1 MSLVESA
8 AQFASHPLVSPYSFE
23 PAQARDAIRGTV
35 DLDLSLRYAGQR
47 KLRVGYEAVGPV
59 DAPAILVAGGI
70 SANRHVIAST
80 AFPQAGWWQAQ
91 AQTFDTSSLR
101 VIAIDW
107 LGADGT
113 LDAPI
118 DSADQADAIAGVLDA
133 LGVRTLAAFVGCSY
147 GAMVGLQFAANHG
160 ERVQQLVAISG
171 AHRAHPYASAWRAL
185 QRKIVALGQLQCAE
199 DQGLS
204 LARQLAILSYRTPQE
219 FAERFASA
227 TVIDG
232 PRARCASEDYLDA
245 CGSRFV
251 ERFDATAYT
260 RLSESIDLHAIDAA
274 RVGVPTVVVAIEE
287 DLLVPV
293 ADAYALVEQVRADTQ
308 VHVLS
313 SKYGHDAFLKEADA
327 IAAILRAALA
337 DCCGGTA

>member
-8 AQFASHPLVSPYSFE
+8 AQFATHPFVSPYTFE
-23 PAQARDAIRGTV
+23 PVQACDAVRGSV
-35 DLDLSLRYAGQR
+35 ELDLSLRHAGRR
-47 KLRVGYEAVGPV
+47 KLHIGYEVVGPA
-59 DAPAILVAGGI
+59 DAPAVLVAGGI
-70 SANRHVIAST
+70 SADRHVVSSA
-80 AFPQAGWWQAQ
+80 AFPQPGWWQAQ
-91 AQTFDTSSLR
+91 AQTFDTTSLR

-107 LGADGT
+107 IGADGA

-160 ERVQQLVAISG
+160 DRVRQLVAISG

-219 FAERFASA
+219 FAERFAA
-227 TVIDG
+227 AAVIDG

-260 RLSESIDLHAIDAA
+260 RLSESIDLHAVDAT
-274 RVGVPTVVVAIEE
+274 RIGVPTVVVAIEE

-308 VHVLS
+308 VRVLR

-327 IAAILRAALA
+327 IASILRPTLI
-337 DCCGGTA
+337 DCCGEVA

>member
-8 AQFASHPLVSPYSFE
+8 AQFASHPFVSPYSFE
-23 PAQARDAIRGTV
+23 SAQARDAIRGTV
-35 DLDLSLRYAGQR
+35 ELDLSLRYAGQR
-47 KLRVGYEAVGPV
+47 KLRVGYEVVGPV

-70 SANRHVIAST
+70 SANRHVVASA

-260 RLSESIDLHAIDAA
+260 RLSESIDLHAIDAT

-293 ADAYALVEQVRADTQ
+293 EDAYALVEQVRADTQ
-308 VHVLS
+308 VHVLR

-327 IAAILRAALA
+327 IAVILRAALA

>member
-8 AQFASHPLVSPYSFE
+8 AQFAPHPYVFPHAFE
-23 PAQARDAIRGTV
+23 PVQAGDAVRGEIALE
-35 DLDLSLRYAGQR
+35 LDLRHAGR
-47 KLRVGYEAVGPV
+47 RALRVRYEAVGSAG
-59 DAPAILVAGGI
+59 APAVVVAGGI
-70 SANRHVIAST
+70 SADRHVVASG

-91 AQTFDTSSLR
+91 AGTFAGLR

-118 DSADQADAIAGVLDA
+118 DSADQADAIAAVLDA

-147 GAMVGLQFAANHG
+147 GAMVGLQFAASYG
-160 ERVQQLVAISG
+160 ERLRHLVAISG

-219 FAERFASA
+219 FAERFDAA
-227 TVIDG
+227 AVVDG
-232 PRARCASEDYLDA
+232 SRARCASEDYLDA

-260 RLSESIDLHAIDAA
+260 RLSESIDLHSVDASRIA
-274 RVGVPTVVVAIEE
+274 VATTAVAVED
-287 DLLVPV
+287 DLLVPI
-293 ADAYALVEQVRADTQ
+293 ADAYALVEQIRADTQ
-308 VHVLS
+308 VRVLR
-313 SKYGHDAFLKEADA
+313 SKYGHDAFLKETDA
-327 IAAILRAALA
+327 VAAILRAVFA
-337 DCCGGTA
+337 DCRGGGA

>member
-8 AQFASHPLVSPYSFE
+8 AQFASHPFVSPCAFE
-23 PAQARDAIRGTV
+23 PVTARDAVRGTV
-35 DLDLSLRYAGQR
+35 ELDLSLRYAGQR
-47 KLRVGYEAVGPV
+47 KLRVAYEAVGPT
-59 DAPAILVAGGI
+59 DAPAVLVAGGI
-70 SANRHVIAST
+70 SANRHVIASD

-91 AQTFDTSSLR
+91 AGTFGTASLR

-133 LGVRTLAAFVGCSY
+133 LGVRTLAAFIGCSY
-147 GAMVGLQFAANHG
+147 GAMVGLQFAARHG
-160 ERVQQLVAISG
+160 ERLQQLVAISG

-185 QRKIVALGQLQCAE
+185 QRKVVALGQLQCAE

-227 TVIDG
+227 AVIDG

-260 RLSESIDLHAIDAA
+260 RLSESIDLHAVDAS
-274 RVGVPTVVVAIEE
+274 RIGVPTTVVAVEE
-287 DLLVPV
+287 DQLVPIE
-293 ADAYALVEQVRADTQ
+293 DAYALVERVKADTR
-308 VHVLS
+308 VRVLR

-327 IAAILRAALA
+327 IAAILRSALA
-337 DCCGGTA
+337 DCCEVAA